1 MKRRKNNTKKLIAL
15 SAILGSSVL
24 MSIGF
29 ATWII
34 TGEGELSTEN
44 EDIIVDNI
52 DDFRL
57 SIDYTWASTGTKAGP
72 DIIFGWSNYV
82 NPTTGNWLIDNDNTK
97 KENLSDTLNVIITNQ
112 TYLDKV
118 EVTFTPIDNAD
129 GGWADAVEN
138 DYVVAP
144 TFSDVTTWSTIEG
157 DKASFSLQVKFNW
170 GEAFDAD
177 GTPDENLED
186 NLNPIEFY
194 NRQEFSNELADE
206 AKTTIGNLFSYVS
219 GVKFKLTLKA
229 MVKK

>member
-1 MKRRKNNTKKLIAL
+1 MGVDYNSVFVAL
-15 SAILGSSVL
+15 
-24 MSIGF
+24 
-29 ATWII
+29 
-34 TGEGELSTEN
+34 
-44 EDIIVDNI
+44 
-52 DDFRL
+52 
-57 SIDYTWASTGTKAGP
+57 
-72 DIIFGWSNYV
+72 
-82 NPTTGNWLIDNDNTK
+82 ND
-97 KENLSDTLNVIITNQ
+97 EERQ
-112 TYLDKV
+112 M
-118 EVTFTPIDNAD
+118 F
-129 GGWADAVEN
+129 EN